1 MLSEGNELSFK
12 IKDFKLP
19 FEVQSEHLSELLSKG
34 KTDKPPEHMYM

>member
-1 MLSEGNELSFK
+1 MLSDETNLSFK

-19 FEVQSEHLSELLSKG
+19 FEVKSEHLSELLNKG